1 MKKKNIYIALAV
13 TMMGFSACSEDTF
26 DDINKDTYHPAPE
39 VVPAY
44 LQLSEAIMRTGFS
57 TVSGDLAF
65 YLSSLNEQNIGV
77 GNNQLMKAELRNS
90 NEWASSATFNNVWS
104 STYGNLLNIQQMI
117 DKVENNVTGNEGHYD
132 VLGIAQ
138 VLKVMEFGI
147 LTDIFGDIPY
157 SEALK
162 GQECLQPKMDS
173 QKDIYA
179 DLLTTLDKAI
189 GNLETAMNDKLN
201 NVKDL
206 DLAFNGD
213 MKQWL
218 ATAYGLKARYL
229 IHQTAVDKNVLA
241 SAATAAQ
248 KAISLGFS
256 GMKIKEFNGV
266 TADNPWSAFIWSR
279 SYIASSAN
287 VAKMMKA
294 TNDPRL
300 DAYTAYGEATLVEP
314 GDAEATKIMDG
325 SLGFPAWYDLG
336 SQPIHLLSQA
346 EVYFILAETQLR
358 QGQDA
363 TDAFQAAVTS
373 AVTDILTIMGE
384 DASGAADFAA
394 SLGKPTLKLLFE
406 QKYLAQCV
414 DEQIETYNDIRRCE
428 AMGEHHIT
436 FTNPYNTQG
445 GMNRVPKRLPYGN
458 DSVLNNPKVAE
469 AYGDGFYI
477 YDQPVWWAGGSR

>member
-1 MKKKNIYIALAV
+1 MKKNIYIALAV
-13 TMMGFSACSEDTF
+13 AMMGFTACSEDTF
-26 DDINKDTYHPAPE
+26 DYINKDTYHPAPE

-44 LQLSEAIMRTGFS
+44 LQLSEAIMNTGFS

-90 NEWASSATFNNVWS
+90 IEWANSSTFNNVWS

-117 DKVENNVTGNEGHYD
+117 DKVENGVTGNEGHYD

-147 LTDIFGDIPY
+147 LTDMFGDIPY

-162 GQECLQPKMDS
+162 GQECLQPKLDA

-179 DLLTTLDKAI
+179 DLLVTLDKAI
-189 GNLETAMNDKLN
+189 GNLETAVSEKLN
-201 NVKDL
+201 NVKDQ
-206 DLAFNGD
+206 DLVFGGD
-213 MKQWL
+213 MNQWL
-218 ATAYGLKARYL
+218 ASAYGLKARYL
-229 IHQTAVDKNVLA
+229 IHQTAVDKSVLA
-241 SAATAAQ
+241 SAASAAQ
-248 KAISLGFS
+248 KAIDLGFT

-266 TADNPWSAFIWSR
+266 TCDNPWSAFIWSR
-279 SYIASSAN
+279 SYIASSAR
-287 VAKMMKA
+287 VAKMMEA
-294 TNDPRL
+294 TGDPRL
-300 DAYTAYGEATLVEP
+300 NAYTANGQATLVEP
-314 GDAEATKIMDG
+314 GDAEAAKVMDG
-325 SLGFPAWYDLG
+325 SLGYPTWYDLG
-336 SQPIHLLSQA
+336 SQPIHLLSQS
-346 EVYFILAETQLR
+346 EIYFILAEAQLR

-363 TDAFQAAVTS
+363 TEAFQAAVTS
-373 AVTDILTIMGE
+373 AVTDILGE
-384 DASGAADFAA
+384 DASGAGDFAA

-414 DEQIETYNDIRRCE
+414 DEQVETYNDIRRCE
-428 AMGEHHIT
+428 AMGERHIT
-436 FTNPYNTQG
+436 LTNPYNTQG

-458 DSVLNNPKVAE
+458 DSVLNNPTIAE
-469 AYGDGFYI
+469 AYGDGFYV

>member
-1 MKKKNIYIALAV
+1 MKKNIYIALAV
-13 TMMGFSACSEDTF
+13 AMMGFTACSEDTF
-26 DDINKDTYHPAPE
+26 DDVNKDTYHPAPE
-39 VVPAY
+39 VVPSY
-44 LQLSEAIMRTGFS
+44 LQLSEAIMNTGFT

-65 YLSSLNEQNIGV
+65 YLSSLNEQEIGV

-90 NEWASSATFNNVWS
+90 IEWANSSTFNNVWS

-117 DKVENNVTGNEGHYD
+117 DKIENGVTGNEGHYD

-147 LTDIFGDIPY
+147 LTDMFGDIPY

-162 GQECLQPKMDS
+162 GQECLQPKLDA

-179 DLLTTLDKAI
+179 DLLITLDKAI
-189 GNLETAMNDKLN
+189 GNLETAVSEKLN
-201 NVKDL
+201 NVKDQ
-206 DLAFNGD
+206 DLVFGGD
-213 MKQWL
+213 MNQWL
-218 ATAYGLKARYL
+218 ASAYGLKARYL
-229 IHQTAVDKNVLA
+229 IHQTAVDKSVLT
-241 SAATAAQ
+241 AAAAAAQ
-248 KAISLGFS
+248 KAIDLGFE
-256 GMKIKEFNGV
+256 GMAIKEFNGV
-266 TADNPWSAFIWSR
+266 TCDNPWTAFIASR
-279 SYIASSAN
+279 AYTASSTT
-287 VAKMMKA
+287 VAKMMEA

-300 DAYTAYGEATLVEP
+300 NAYTANGEATLVEP
-314 GDAEATKIMDG
+314 GDADAAKVMDG
-325 SLGFPAWYDLG
+325 SLGYPTWYDMG
-336 SQPIHLLSQA
+336 SQPVHLLSQA
-346 EVYFILAETQLR
+346 EIYFILAETQLR
-358 QGQDA
+358 QGKDA
-363 TDAFQAAVTS
+363 TEAFQAAVTS

-414 DEQIETYNDIRRCE
+414 DEQVETYNDIRRCE

-436 FTNPYNTQG
+436 LTNPYNTQG

-458 DSVLNNPKVAE
+458 DSVLNNPTIAE
-469 AYGDGFYI
+469 AYGDGFYV

>member
-1 MKKKNIYIALAV
+1 MKKNIYIALAV
-13 TMMGFSACSEDTF
+13 AMMGFTACSEDTF
-26 DDINKDTYHPAPE
+26 DYINKDTYHPAPE

-44 LQLSEAIMRTGFS
+44 LQLSEAIMNTGFS

-90 NEWASSATFNNVWS
+90 IEWANSSTFNNVWS

-117 DKVENNVTGNEGHYD
+117 DKVENGVTGNEGHYD

-147 LTDIFGDIPY
+147 LTDMFGDIPY

-162 GQECLQPKMDS
+162 GQECLQPKLDA

-179 DLLTTLDKAI
+179 DLLVTLDKAI
-189 GNLETAMNDKLN
+189 GNLETAVSEKLN
-201 NVKDL
+201 NVKDQ
-206 DLAFNGD
+206 DLVFGGD
-213 MKQWL
+213 MNQWL
-218 ATAYGLKARYL
+218 ASAYGLKARYL
-229 IHQTAVDKNVLA
+229 IHQTAVDKSVLA
-241 SAATAAQ
+241 SAASAAQ
-248 KAISLGFS
+248 KAIDLGFT

-266 TADNPWSAFIWSR
+266 TCDNPWSAFIWSR
-279 SYIASSAN
+279 SYIASSAR
-287 VAKMMKA
+287 VAKMMEA
-294 TNDPRL
+294 TGDPRL
-300 DAYTAYGEATLVEP
+300 NAYTA
-314 GDAEATKIMDG
+314 DAEAAKVMDG
-325 SLGFPAWYDLG
+325 SLGYPTWYDLG
-336 SQPIHLLSQA
+336 SQPIHLLSQS
-346 EVYFILAETQLR
+346 EIYFILAEAQLR

-363 TDAFQAAVTS
+363 TEAFQAAVTS
-373 AVTDILTIMGE
+373 AVTDILTIIGE
-384 DASGAADFAA
+384 DASGAGDFAA

-414 DEQIETYNDIRRCE
+414 DEQVETYNDIRRCE
-428 AMGEHHIT
+428 AMGERHIT
-436 FTNPYNTQG
+436 LTNPYNTQG

-458 DSVLNNPKVAE
+458 DSVLNNPTIAE
-469 AYGDGFYI
+469 AYGDGFYV

>member
-1 MKKKNIYIALAV
+1 MKKNIYIALAV
-13 TMMGFSACSEDTF
+13 AMMGFTACSEDTF

-44 LQLSEAIMRTGFS
+44 LQLSEAIMNTGFS

-65 YLSSLNEQNIGV
+65 YLSSLNEQNVGV

-90 NEWASSATFNNVWS
+90 VEWANSSTFNNVWS
-104 STYGNLLNIQQMI
+104 STYANLLNVQQMI
-117 DKVENNVTGNEGHYD
+117 DKVENGVIGNEGQYD

-138 VLKVMEFGI
+138 VLKVMGYGI
-147 LTDIFGDIPY
+147 LTDMFGDIPY

-162 GQECLQPKMDS
+162 GQENLQPKLDS

-179 DLLTTLDKAI
+179 DMLATLDKAI
-189 GNLETAMNDKLN
+189 GNLETAVNDKLN
-201 NVKDL
+201 HVKDQ
-206 DLAFNGD
+206 DLVFGGD

-218 ATAYGLKARYL
+218 ASAYSLKARYL
-229 IHQTAVDKNVLA
+229 IHQTAVDKGVLA
-241 SAATAAQ
+241 AAAEAAQ
-248 KAISLGFS
+248 KAIDLGFK
-256 GMKIKEFNGV
+256 GMTITEFNGV
-266 TADNPWSAFIWSR
+266 TCDNPWSAFIWSR
-279 SYIASSAN
+279 DYIAASAH
-287 VAKMMKA
+287 VAKMMEA
-294 TNDPRL
+294 TGDPRL
-300 DAYTAYGEATLVEP
+300 PIYTAGGEVTLVEP
-314 GDAEATKIMDG
+314 GDANAAKVMDG
-325 SLGFPAWYDLG
+325 SLGYPAWYSLG

-346 EVYFILAETQLR
+346 EIYFILAEVQLR
-358 QGQDA
+358 QGKDA
-363 TDAFQAAVTS
+363 TEAFQAAVTS

-384 DASGAADFAA
+384 DASGAADFAV

-414 DEQIETYNDIRRCE
+414 DEQVETYNDIRRCE
-428 AMGEHHIT
+428 AMGEHYIT

-445 GMNRVPKRLPYGN
+445 GMNRLPKRLPYGN

-477 YDQPVWWAGGSR
+477 YDQPVWWAGGTR

>member
-1 MKKKNIYIALAV
+1 
-13 TMMGFSACSEDTF
+13 
-26 DDINKDTYHPAPE
+26 
-39 VVPAY
+39 
-44 LQLSEAIMRTGFS
+44 
-57 TVSGDLAF
+57 
-65 YLSSLNEQNIGV
+65 
-77 GNNQLMKAELRNS
+77 
-90 NEWASSATFNNVWS
+90 
-104 STYGNLLNIQQMI
+104 
-117 DKVENNVTGNEGHYD
+117 
-132 VLGIAQ
+132 
-138 VLKVMEFGI
+138 MEFGI

-248 KAISLGFS
+248 KAIS
-256 GMKIKEFNGV
+256 
-266 TADNPWSAFIWSR
+266 
-279 SYIASSAN
+279 
-287 VAKMMKA
+287 
-294 TNDPRL
+294 
-300 DAYTAYGEATLVEP
+300 
-314 GDAEATKIMDG
+314 
-325 SLGFPAWYDLG
+325 
-336 SQPIHLLSQA
+336 
-346 EVYFILAETQLR
+346 
-358 QGQDA
+358 
-363 TDAFQAAVTS
+363 
-373 AVTDILTIMGE
+373 
-384 DASGAADFAA
+384 
-394 SLGKPTLKLLFE
+394 
-406 QKYLAQCV
+406 
-414 DEQIETYNDIRRCE
+414 
-428 AMGEHHIT
+428 
-436 FTNPYNTQG
+436 
-445 GMNRVPKRLPYGN
+445 

>member
-1 MKKKNIYIALAV
+1 MKKNIYIALAV
-13 TMMGFSACSEDTF
+13 AMMGFTACSEDTF
-26 DDINKDTYHPAPE
+26 DYINKDTYHPAPE

-44 LQLSEAIMRTGFS
+44 LQLSEAIMNTGFS

-90 NEWASSATFNNVWS
+90 IEWANSSTFNNVWS

-117 DKVENNVTGNEGHYD
+117 DKVENGVTGNEGHYD

-147 LTDIFGDIPY
+147 LTDMFGDIPY

-162 GQECLQPKMDS
+162 GQECLQPKLDA

-179 DLLTTLDKAI
+179 DSLDKAI
-189 GNLETAMNDKLN
+189 GNLETAVSEKLN
-201 NVKDL
+201 NVKDQ
-206 DLAFNGD
+206 DLVFGGD
-213 MKQWL
+213 MNQWL
-218 ATAYGLKARYL
+218 ASAYGLKARYL
-229 IHQTAVDKNVLA
+229 IHQTAVDKSVLA
-241 SAATAAQ
+241 SAASAAQ
-248 KAISLGFS
+248 KAIDLGFT

-266 TADNPWSAFIWSR
+266 TCDNPWSAFIWSR
-279 SYIASSAN
+279 SYIASSAR
-287 VAKMMKA
+287 VAKMMEA
-294 TNDPRL
+294 TGDPRL
-300 DAYTAYGEATLVEP
+300 NAYTANGQATLVEP
-314 GDAEATKIMDG
+314 GDAEAAKVMDG
-325 SLGFPAWYDLG
+325 SLGYPTWYDLG
-336 SQPIHLLSQA
+336 SQPIHLLSQS
-346 EVYFILAETQLR
+346 EIYFILAEAQLR

-363 TDAFQAAVTS
+363 TEAFQAAVTS
-373 AVTDILTIMGE
+373 AVTDILTIIGE
-384 DASGAADFAA
+384 DASGAGDFAA

-414 DEQIETYNDIRRCE
+414 DEQVETYNDIRRCE
-428 AMGEHHIT
+428 AMGERHIT
-436 FTNPYNTQG
+436 LTNPYNTQG

-458 DSVLNNPKVAE
+458 DSVLNNPTIAE
-469 AYGDGFYI
+469 AYGDGFYV

>member
-1 MKKKNIYIALAV
+1 MKKNIYIALAV
-13 TMMGFSACSEDTF
+13 AMMGFTACSEDTF
-26 DDINKDTYHPAPE
+26 DYINKDTYHPAPE

-44 LQLSEAIMRTGFS
+44 LQLSEAIMNTGFS

-90 NEWASSATFNNVWS
+90 IEWANSSTFNNVWS

-117 DKVENNVTGNEGHYD
+117 DKVENGVTGNEGHYD

-147 LTDIFGDIPY
+147 LTDMFGDIPY

-162 GQECLQPKMDS
+162 GQECLQPKLDA

-179 DLLTTLDKAI
+179 DLLVTLDKAI
-189 GNLETAMNDKLN
+189 GNLETAVSEKLN
-201 NVKDL
+201 NVKDQ
-206 DLAFNGD
+206 DLVFGGD
-213 MKQWL
+213 MNQWL
-218 ATAYGLKARYL
+218 ASAYGLKARYL
-229 IHQTAVDKNVLA
+229 IHQTAVDKSVLA
-241 SAATAAQ
+241 SAASAAQ
-248 KAISLGFS
+248 KAIDLGFT

-266 TADNPWSAFIWSR
+266 TCDNPWSAFIWSR
-279 SYIASSAN
+279 SYIASSAR
-287 VAKMMKA
+287 VAKMMEA
-294 TNDPRL
+294 TGDPRL
-300 DAYTAYGEATLVEP
+300 NAYTANGQATLVEP
-314 GDAEATKIMDG
+314 GDAEAAKVMDG
-325 SLGFPAWYDLG
+325 SLGYPTWYDLG
-336 SQPIHLLSQA
+336 SQPIHLLSQS
-346 EVYFILAETQLR
+346 EIYFILAEAQLR

-363 TDAFQAAVTS
+363 TEAFQAAVTS
-373 AVTDILTIMGE
+373 A
-384 DASGAADFAA
+384 SGAGDFAA

-414 DEQIETYNDIRRCE
+414 DEQVETYNDIRRCE
-428 AMGEHHIT
+428 AMGERHIT
-436 FTNPYNTQG
+436 LTNPYNTQG

-458 DSVLNNPKVAE
+458 DSVLNNPTIAE
-469 AYGDGFYI
+469 AYGDGFYV